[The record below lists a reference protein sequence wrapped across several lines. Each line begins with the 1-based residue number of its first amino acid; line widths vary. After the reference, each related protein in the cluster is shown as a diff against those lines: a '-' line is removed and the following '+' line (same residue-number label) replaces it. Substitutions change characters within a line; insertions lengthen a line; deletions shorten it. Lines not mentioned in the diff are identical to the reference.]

1 MAIVFDEITGSVEP
15 NGQREAGDQEPAAA
29 PPAPD
34 LKPTAMKRAIKQMR
48 QRESRLRAS

>member
-15 NGQREAGDQEPAAA
+15 NGQREAGDQESAAA
-29 PPAPD
+29 PPAQD
-34 LKPTAMKRAIKQMR
+34 LRPATMKRAIKQMR